1 MDKPIG
7 VLDSGVGGL
16 TVVKSIQ
23 KILPHEDIIY
33 FGDSKN
39 IPYGNRDEDDIYNLT
54 MAMLKYFE
62 KRNVKMVAIACNTIS
77 TIADRF
83 KDKFDF
89 PIVDIITPTVDHI
102 ENMGINKMVIMGTDF
117 TIRTKAYEK
126 LLRERRKDYEISSEK
141 SPKLAELVDRGDYKS
156 REIYDTI
163 SGHLQ
168 SIGEMGN
175 FYNIVL
181 ACTHYPIVEDIFLEL
196 DPTLNYINPGFQQ
209 AKAIRMILHKEGSL
223 RKEGK
228 GSLQIL
234 TSGDPHIYRMVVD
247 KLEIGEVE
255 EIETIEIPP
264 FVE

>member
-1 MDKPIG
+1 MEKPIG

-39 IPYGNRDEDDIYNLT
+39 VPYGNRDEDEIYNLT

-83 KDKFDF
+83 RDKFDF

-102 ENMGINKMVIMGTDF
+102 ENMGIDKMVILGTDF
-117 TIRTKAYEK
+117 TIRTKAYER

-141 SPKLAELVDRGDYKS
+141 SPKLAELVDKGDYKS

-163 SGHLQ
+163 GGHLE
-168 SIGEMGN
+168 SISQMGN

-209 AKAIRMILHKEGSL
+209 AKAMRVVLHDKGILK
-223 RKEGK
+223 REGK
-228 GSLQIL
+228 GTLQVL
-234 TSGDPHIYRMVVD
+234 TSGAPEIYKMVLN
-247 KLEIGEVE
+247 KLEMGAAGEIRTV
-255 EIETIEIPP
+255 EIPP
-264 FVE
+264 YAE

>member
-1 MDKPIG
+1 MEKPIG

-39 IPYGNRDEDDIYNLT
+39 VPYGNRDEEEIYRLT

-62 KRNVKMVAIACNTIS
+62 KRDVKMVAIACNTIS
-77 TIADRF
+77 TMADRF
-83 KDKFDF
+83 RDKFDF
-89 PIVDIITPTVDHI
+89 PIVDIISPTVDHI
-102 ENMGINKMVIMGTDF
+102 ENMGINKMVILGTDF
-117 TIRTKAYEK
+117 TIRTKAYER

-141 SPKLAELVDRGDYKS
+141 SPRLAELVDKGDYRS

-168 SIGEMGN
+168 SISQMGN

-181 ACTHYPIVEDIFLEL
+181 ACTHYPIVEDVFLEL

-209 AKAIRMILHKEGSL
+209 AKAMRMVLHAQGTLK
-223 RKEGK
+223 KEGK
-228 GSLQIL
+228 GTLQIL
-234 TSGDPHIYRMVVD
+234 TSGFPEIYKAVVE
-247 KLEIGEVE
+247 KLEMLEAEDIK
-255 EIETIEIPP
+255 TIEIPP
-264 FVE
+264 YKE

>member
-1 MDKPIG
+1 MEKPIG

-39 IPYGNRDEDDIYNLT
+39 VPYGNRDEDEIYSLT

-62 KRNVKMVAIACNTIS
+62 KRDVKMVAIACNTIS

-83 KDKFDF
+83 RDKFDF

-102 ENMGINKMVIMGTDF
+102 ENMGINKMVILGTDF

-126 LLRERRKDYEISSEK
+126 LLRERRKDFEISSER
-141 SPKLAELVDRGDYKS
+141 SPRLAELVDKGDFRS

-163 SGHLQ
+163 SDHLQ
-168 SIGEMGN
+168 SISQMGN

-181 ACTHYPIVEDIFLEL
+181 ACTHYPIVEDVFLEL

-209 AKAIRMILHKEGSL
+209 AKAMRMVLHEQGTLK
-223 RKEGK
+223 KEGK
-228 GSLQIL
+228 GTLQIF
-234 TSGDPHIYRMVVD
+234 TSGLPNIYKMVVE
-247 KLEIGEVE
+247 KLEMAEAEDIK
-255 EIETIEIPP
+255 TIEIPP
-264 FVE
+264 YKE